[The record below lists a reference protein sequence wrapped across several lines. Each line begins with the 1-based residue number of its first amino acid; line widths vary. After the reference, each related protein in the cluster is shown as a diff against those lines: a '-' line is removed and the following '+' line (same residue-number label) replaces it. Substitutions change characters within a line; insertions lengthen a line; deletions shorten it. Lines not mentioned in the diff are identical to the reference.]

1 MSRAAKETVLT
12 KQPTLYSDFLN
23 NLDLHPL
30 SGDLAKISNAE
41 AIKQSI
47 KNLVLTNYGERLFN
61 PTLGS
66 SLSKSLFE
74 PIDGFTLNDMQ
85 SSIVNTITFH
95 ERRANLVE
103 CIVSASTRDE
113 NSAVATIVFSIINTG
128 ETASLNLILRRVR

>member
-1 MSRAAKETVLT
+1 MSRAAKETIL
-12 KQPTLYSDFLN
+12 KQQPSLYSDFLN

-30 SGDLAKISNAE
+30 SGDIAKITNAE

-47 KNLVLTNYGERLFN
+47 KNLVLTNYGERFFN

-66 SLSKSLFE
+66 SLNKSLFE

-95 ERRANLVE
+95 EPRANLIE
-103 CIVSASTRDE
+103 CVVSASTRDE